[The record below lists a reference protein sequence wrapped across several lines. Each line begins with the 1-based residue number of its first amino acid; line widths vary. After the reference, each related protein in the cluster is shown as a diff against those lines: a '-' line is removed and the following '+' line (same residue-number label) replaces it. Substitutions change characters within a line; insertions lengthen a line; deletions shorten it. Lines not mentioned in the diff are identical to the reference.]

1 MPPSLK
7 LLSVLLLLQLCH
19 STTIQEDIQT
29 LNTKLSNTY
38 WSEDVPFKMFS
49 TWSHMEGL
57 YQSDIHFNIVD
68 KKNKAISAL
77 IRQKGKIDD

>member
-7 LLSVLLLLQLCH
+7 LLSVLLLVQLSH

-49 TWSHMEGL
+49 TWSHM
-57 YQSDIHFNIVD
+57 
-68 KKNKAISAL
+68 
-77 IRQKGKIDD
+77 

>member
-1 MPPSLK
+1 MPPTLK
-7 LLSVLLLLQLCH
+7 LLSFLLLLHLCYP
-19 STTIQEDIQT
+19 TTIQEDIQT
-29 LNTKLSNTY
+29 LSTKLSNTY
-38 WSEDVPFKMFS
+38 WSEDVPFKMLS

-77 IRQKGKIDD
+77 IR